1 MSSDAEN
8 KRHSPSPIL
17 LKALP
22 EPLIDA
28 GIHVPHNLE
37 FMKLHAHRLL
47 YSDFWFASSLEVKG
61 AALALWVQAFY
72 QEPGGS
78 LPDND
83 KVLAG
88 MVGLGPFK
96 TGLKHWRRMKAE
108 AMYGFTLCND
118 GRWYHPFIVESVL
131 DIYHSKGMESAR
143 VAKAVTEPPQDQRS
157 KDRLR
162 LQLWRAKKKLEEQAA
177 REAARQQQ
185 LDAPTRIVTVSG
197 TAQPALVTETAENR
211 FSETVETRFTE
222 TDETFQKHD
231 VYIDIDK
238 DLDREID
245 KETTQET
252 PMAFPSET
260 LKRVSPVSE
269 TGGVSVSETVRFTHA
284 VPHQDVVFSTS
295 EAPVQAPLVPDCI
308 AETVAEHVDAPAHVG
323 EEKEF
328 FSEKVF
334 AEECRSAAAVFP
346 DAPGGMEA
354 APENFCS
361 FPEEPCM
368 DDLREDDG
376 AMAEYME
383 WAATS
388 PAPAAFEESRG
399 HAADGQPV
407 SESSAQPADGSTR
420 KPARKKSDAPHVSSA
435 DVQTVFEYWQTVMEK
450 PRAKLDSKRA
460 KRIQWALKTY
470 SMDACRTAIDG
481 CRRSVWHM
489 GQNDRMTVFND
500 ITLIF
505 RDADHV
511 ERFLTGN
518 TRPRRWQKPEP
529 ESRDQSRRN
538 GPVIIDHETGTVA
551 DSRFGENC
559 AMTPFG
565 PSFLR

>member
-17 LKALP
+17 LNALP

-185 LDAPTRIVTVSG
+185 LDAQTLIVPVSR
-197 TAQPALVTETAENR
+197 TAQPTLVTETAENR

-252 PMAFPSET
+252 PVAFPSET

-295 EAPVQAPLVPDCI
+295 GTPDCP
-308 AETVAEHVDAPAHVG
+308 ADLGFARGDTPAPVG

-334 AEECRSAAAVFP
+334 AEECRPAESAFH

-368 DDLREDDG
+368 DDLWEDDG

-383 WAATS
+383 WAAAS
-388 PAPAAFEESRG
+388 PEPDFVEPPVTENARPADAPA
-399 HAADGQPV
+399 Q
-407 SESSAQPADGSTR
+407 
-420 KPARKKSDAPHVSSA
+420 KPERKKSDAPRISSA